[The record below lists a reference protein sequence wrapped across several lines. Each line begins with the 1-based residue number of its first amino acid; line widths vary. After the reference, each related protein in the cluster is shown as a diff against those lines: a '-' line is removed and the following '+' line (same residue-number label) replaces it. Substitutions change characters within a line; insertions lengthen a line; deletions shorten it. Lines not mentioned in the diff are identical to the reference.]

1 MKCCCWRLLISVL
14 YSARIPTGLRALAW
28 RLSCGC
34 TKALSHPEAPM
45 CQYQEGQCVRA
56 GRSIVV
62 CVCLA
67 WLSPLN
73 QQRPTTEMGDNVIS
87 RICLLSFCLSGCL
100 SGCVCW
106 HWHRIPIS
114 SRAPPSFCCSLPS
127 SLLSAHTSKLT
138 FPCLPLGTLSHG
150 IALSHTKQWE
160 TVVKCAAKRKQSG
173 SISPLPTLAL

>member
-1 MKCCCWRLLISVL
+1 MKCCCWRLLLSVL

-67 WLSPLN
+67 WLSPFLSAETNYRAGRQCYQSTASPVFLSLWLPLWVRLLAPTQNTN
-73 QQRPTTEMGDNVIS
+73 QLSSTSIFSAAYCRHHCSQRT
-87 RICLLSFCLSGCL
+87 C
-100 SGCVCW
+100 
-106 HWHRIPIS
+106 
-114 SRAPPSFCCSLPS
+114 PS
-127 SLLSAHTSKLT
+127 SLSPVSLSV
-138 FPCLPLGTLSHG
+138 FCLM
-150 IALSHTKQWE
+150 E
-160 TVVKCAAKRKQSG
+160 
-173 SISPLPTLAL
+173 